1 MNKEI
6 YNEILDQLNKLT
18 AQVKDL
24 IEDDTNAAEIF
35 EEDGF
40 VEKIVDDTE
49 LISLYAGGGYS
60 SHVDLLANLRD
71 TNNGYI
77 MYIPSYNCTN
87 QDNYICM
94 DYSEADYLRKMLNY
108 IHRRDNE

>member
-6 YNEILDQLNKLT
+6 YDEVLDQLNKLT

-24 IEDDTNAAEIF
+24 IENDTDAAEIF

-40 VEKIVDDTE
+40 VEKVVDNNETV
-49 LISLYAGGGYS
+49 SLYANGGYS

-71 TNNGYI
+71 TGNGYI
-77 MYIPSYNCTN
+77 MYIPTYNCTD
-87 QDNYICM
+87 QENYICM

-108 IHRRDNE
+108 IHRKDNK